1 MEVPS
6 MALAKR
12 LLASNLR
19 KLTDPHGRYDAVKVA
34 HAFDWEQKEIA
45 RFLGKDPSSIS
56 KNPVSPSYQEALARL
71 ASLYQRVVELTGDDT
86 AAAVA
91 WLRTPIVALNNQ
103 SPKKLLLER
112 RSDVVERLL
121 REYESGLAL

>member
-1 MEVPS
+1 
-6 MALAKR
+6 MAQAKR

-19 KLTDPHGRYDAVKVA
+19 KLTDAHGRYDAVKIA
-34 HAFDWEQKEIA
+34 HTFDWEQREIA

-56 KNPVSPSYQEALARL
+56 KNPVSPGYQDALARL
-71 ASLYQRVVELTGDDT
+71 ASLYARVLDLTGDDT

-103 SPKKLLLER
+103 SPKKLLLESR
-112 RSDVVERLL
+112 PDVVENLL